1 MKMIFPLDAGVDG
14 AAQAATGRGSACS
27 ATRTPPAAFTL
38 IELLV
43 VIAIIAILAGM
54 LLPALGKAKQKA
66 IGIGC
71 LNNLRQL
78 GLAWQSYAL
87 DANDRL
93 PENSSDSQNDPAR
106 NWISGAMGSSGTSD
120 NTNTLFLQR
129 SLLAPHLN
137 KSISVWRCPG
147 DPSTSRHGRRLYPR
161 VRSYSMNSFF
171 NPKGA
176 EQGARGSPYRVFDRL
191 GDMDRPGPSQIFLMI
206 DERDDSIQNGMMYL
220 QYNSLDP
227 VDPKAVVFWNIMAS
241 YHGKTGSLNFGDGHS
256 ELKKWRD
263 RRTYKDPFNVV
274 VGTPS
279 PNNPDLIWLLE
290 RSTARK

>member
-1 MKMIFPLDAGVDG
+1 MRQDYPSES
-14 AAQAATGRGSACS
+14 AANRIHSLPERAYLRGKAAR
-27 ATRTPPAAFTL
+27 PAAFTL

-66 IGIGC
+66 VGIGC

-93 PENSSDSQNDPAR
+93 PENSSYNQNDPAL
-106 NWISGAMGSSGTSD
+106 NWVSGAMGDSGTPD

-137 KSISVWRCPG
+137 KSIPVWRCPG
-147 DPSTSRHGRRLYPR
+147 DRSTSRHGGRLYPR

-171 NPKGA
+171 NPKGDLA
-176 EQGARGSPYRVFDRL
+176 DIRGSAYRVFDRL
-191 GDMDRPGPSQIFLMI
+191 GDMDRPGPSQLFLMI
-206 DERDDSIQNGMMYL
+206 DERDDSIQNGMFYL
-220 QYNSLDP
+220 QQDSLDP
-227 VDPKAVVFWNIMAS
+227 VIPKAVVFWNIMAS
-241 YHGKTGSLNFGDGHS
+241 YHGQTGSLNFGDGHS

-274 VGTPS
+274 TGTPS

>member
-1 MKMIFPLDAGVDG
+1 MKSS
-14 AAQAATGRGSACS
+14 R
-27 ATRTPPAAFTL
+27 AFTL

-66 IGIGC
+66 VGIGC

-87 DANDRL
+87 DASDRL
-93 PENSSDSQNDPAR
+93 PENWSDSQNDPTR
-106 NWISGAMGSSGTSD
+106 NWVSGAMGSSGTSD

-137 KSISVWRCPG
+137 KSIAVWRCPG
-147 DPSTSRHGRRLYPR
+147 DPSTSRHGGRLYPR

-171 NPKGA
+171 NPKGSPT
-176 EQGARGSPYRVFDRL
+176 GARESPYQIFDRL
-191 GDMDRPGPSQIFLMI
+191 GDMTRPGPSQTFLMI
-206 DERDDSIQNGMMYL
+206 DERDDSIQNGMMWV
-220 QYNSLDP
+220 QHDSLDP
-227 VDPKAVVFWNIMAS
+227 VIPTAVVFLNIMAS
-241 YHGKTGSLNFGDGHS
+241 YHGRTGSLNFGDGHS

-263 RRTYKDPFNVV
+263 RRTYKDPFNNDT
-274 VGTPS
+274 GTPS